1 MFLPFIPFASLQLF
15 SFKSIFT
22 LSVALFYL
30 SEKVVICLRGALP
43 DRDRDASL
51 KVLFLARVVDLVLF
65 EELSPQSEFGVRSLI
80 FA

>member
-1 MFLPFIPFASLQLF
+1 M
-15 SFKSIFT
+15 

-43 DRDRDASL
+43 DRDRDAPL

-65 EELSPQSEFGVRSLI
+65 EEASPQSDFGVRSLT
-80 FA
+80 FGSPFDSLSNSFGTR